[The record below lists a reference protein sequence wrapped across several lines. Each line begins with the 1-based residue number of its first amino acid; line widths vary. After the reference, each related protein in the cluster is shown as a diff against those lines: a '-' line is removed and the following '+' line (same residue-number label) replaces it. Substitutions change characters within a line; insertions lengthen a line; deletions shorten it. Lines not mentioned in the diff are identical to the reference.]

1 MFKMKIQDDY
11 QKDNKEP
18 KNNFKKFIPEDDE
31 EEEKE
36 KNHKNS
42 KRQKN
47 KNIKANLQDEFV
59 SKKMKKMNI

>member
-1 MFKMKIQDDY
+1 MKIQDDY

-18 KNNFKKFIPEDDE
+18 KNNFKKFIPEE

-36 KNHKNS
+36 KKHKNS

>member
-18 KNNFKKFIPEDDE
+18 KNNFKKFIPEEDE

-36 KNHKNS
+36 KKHKNS
-42 KRQKN
+42 N
-47 KNIKANLQDEFV
+47 
-59 SKKMKKMNI
+59 SKFQNHLS